1 MKIKING
8 IEYIVEK
15 DNDKIIDIDLL
26 EEMVTD
32 YFNNYDYIFGDIA
45 YDKLRLK
52 GFYDSNNKLKNKI
65 NDIKLLDNY
74 INYFVLLQFEEVIL
88 QYLQYP

>member
-52 GFYDSNNKLKNKI
+52 GFYDSKNKNCKDYNNI
-65 NDIKLLDNY
+65 NSLDKYIKDNCAF
-74 INYFVLLQFEEVIL
+74 NCKYFVLKKNV
-88 QYLQYP
+88 

>member
-52 GFYDSNNKLKNKI
+52 GFYDNNNKLKNKI

-74 INYFVLLQFEEVIL
+74 IKDYCAYGCKWFLIKKVK
-88 QYLQYP
+88 

>member
-32 YFNNYDYIFGDIA
+32 YFNN
-45 YDKLRLK
+45 
-52 GFYDSNNKLKNKI
+52 
-65 NDIKLLDNY
+65 
-74 INYFVLLQFEEVIL
+74 
-88 QYLQYP
+88 

>member
-52 GFYDSNNKLKNKI
+52 GFYESKNKLTKKI
-65 NDIKLLDNY
+65 CFSIHFRY
-74 INYFVLLQFEEVIL
+74 I
-88 QYLQYP
+88 

>member
-52 GFYDSNNKLKNKI
+52 GFYDSKNKNCKDYNNI
-65 NDIKLLDNY
+65 NSLDKYIKDNCAFNCKYFLLKKN
-74 INYFVLLQFEEVIL
+74 V
-88 QYLQYP
+88 

>member
-52 GFYDSNNKLKNKI
+52 GFYDS
-65 NDIKLLDNY
+65 DIKLLDNY
-74 INYFVLLQFEEVIL
+74 IKDYCAYGCKWFLIKKVK
-88 QYLQYP
+88 